1 MEIIGETILKWA
13 ITFILGTIIGYI
25 GTRLKKEKEKNTKNI
40 KKEKIKEQALQAL
53 LRDRLIE
60 KYRHFKQLGEMTILD
75 KENIDHLYTE
85 YRNLGGNGTVKELY
99 EDMGDIEIKII
110 KE

>member
-1 MEIIGETILKWA
+1 MEIVGNTVLQWVT
-13 ITFILGTIIGYI
+13 TFLLGTIIGFI
-25 GTRLKKEKEKNTKNI
+25 STKLKKEKDKNKKNEQKDKSIEKAV
-40 KKEKIKEQALQAL
+40 QSL

-60 KYRHFKQLGEMTILD
+60 KYRQFKTKGEMTILD
-75 KENIDHLYTE
+75 KENLDHLYTE
-85 YRNLGGNGTVKELY
+85 YINLGGNGTVKELY

>member
-1 MEIIGETILKWA
+1 MKIIGETILKWL
-13 ITFILGTIIGYI
+13 ITFILGTALGVIGAK
-25 GTRLKKEKEKNTKNI
+25 LKSETKKNK
-40 KKEKIKEQALQAL
+40 ALLNAVQSL

-60 KYRHFKQLGEMTILD
+60 KYRLFKTKGEMTILD

-85 YRNLGGNGTVKELY
+85 YKNLGGNGTVKELY
-99 EDMGDIEIKII
+99 EDMEDIEIKII

>member
-1 MEIIGETILKWA
+1 MGIIGETVLKWF
-13 ITFILGTIIGYI
+13 ITFLLGTVIGIIGAK
-25 GTRLKKEKEKNTKNI
+25 LKSESKKNK
-40 KKEKIKEQALQAL
+40 ALVNAVQSL

-60 KYRHFKQLGEMTILD
+60 KYRQFKTKEQMTILD

-85 YRNLGGNGTVKELY
+85 YKNLGGNGTVKELY
-99 EDMGDIEIKII
+99 EDMEDIDIKII

>member
-1 MEIIGETILKWA
+1 MGNLIGETILKWA
-13 ITFILGTIIGYI
+13 ITFILGTALGYI
-25 GTRLKKEKEKNTKNI
+25 GTKLKAETKKNK
-40 KKEKIKEQALQAL
+40 ALLNAVQSL

-60 KYRHFKQLGEMTILD
+60 KYRLFKTKGEMTILD

-85 YRNLGGNGTVKELY
+85 YKNLGGNGTVKELY
-99 EDMGDIEIKII
+99 EDMGDIEIKVI